1 MFETKKLKCFFM
13 RIRMHTHKY
22 NLEYYQLKTAH
33 LITMSQTQEI
43 MECSICLD
51 CIDGNKNQIIT
62 ECGHCFHASCLM
74 KNVSH
79 NGFGCPYCRATMAE
93 APPDDDES
101 DYSEYTD
108 VEDDMY
114 DDYSLRGMRWMF
126 QRAEGEELDDDAD
139 DDEEVNAPTP
149 VARLEEREEGEVEE
163 DSDEEEENDPAVPS
177 VDFIVYK
184 LQRSRVTMEM
194 LVKAM
199 LALDHDEYAD
209 NREYNEME
217 SNIFGRL
224 RTIISN
230 YRPQDQADME
240 RNIEARR
247 AHELAQQPQP
257 VNQLGVFGR
266 GVREL

>member
-1 MFETKKLKCFFM
+1 M
-13 RIRMHTHKY
+13 
-22 NLEYYQLKTAH
+22 
-33 LITMSQTQEI
+33 QEI
-43 MECSICLD
+43 ATNVEVNECSICLD
-51 CIDGNKNQIIT
+51 CIDGAKNQVVT

-79 NGFGCPYCRATMAE
+79 NGFGCPYCRTIMAE
-93 APPDDDES
+93 AQPEDDDES

-108 VEDDMY
+108 IEDDMY

-126 QRAEGEELDDDAD
+126 QRVEGEELDDDAD
-139 DDEEVNAPTP
+139 DEIEGEAPNA
-149 VARLEEREEGEVEE
+149 VAQLQEREEGEVEE
-163 DSDEEEENDPAVPS
+163 DSDEDEEQDPAVPN

-184 LQRSRVTMEM
+184 LERSRVTMAM

-230 YRPQDQADME
+230 YRPEDEETME
-240 RNIEARR
+240 RNIEERR
-247 AHELAQQPQP
+247 VRELAQQQP
-257 VNQLGVFGR
+257 INQLGVFGR
-266 GVREL
+266 GVREVREV

>member
-1 MFETKKLKCFFM
+1 M
-13 RIRMHTHKY
+13 
-22 NLEYYQLKTAH
+22 
-33 LITMSQTQEI
+33 
-43 MECSICLD
+43 D
-51 CIDGNKNQIIT
+51 CIDGTKNQVIT

-79 NGFGCPYCRATMAE
+79 NGFGCPYCRAIMAE
-93 APPDDDES
+93 EQVKEDDES
-101 DYSEYTD
+101 DYSDYTD
-108 VEDDMY
+108 IEDEMY

-139 DDEEVNAPTP
+139 DEIEGEADVVQNLP
-149 VARLEEREEGEVEE
+149 EREDGEVEE
-163 DSDEEEENDPAVPS
+163 DSDEEEEEAIPTAE
-177 VDFIVYK
+177 FIAYK
-184 LQRSRVTMEM
+184 LGRSRVTMEM

-199 LALDHDEYAD
+199 LALDHDEYGG

-230 YRPQDQADME
+230 YRPEHHADME
-240 RNIEARR
+240 RNVEARR
-247 AHELAQQPQP
+247 LRELEQEQQ

-266 GVREL
+266 GVREIREV

>member
-1 MFETKKLKCFFM
+1 
-13 RIRMHTHKY
+13 
-22 NLEYYQLKTAH
+22 
-33 LITMSQTQEI
+33 
-43 MECSICLD
+43 
-51 CIDGNKNQIIT
+51 
-62 ECGHCFHASCLM
+62 
-74 KNVSH
+74 
-79 NGFGCPYCRATMAE
+79 MAE
-93 APPDDDES
+93 AQPDDDES
-101 DYSEYTD
+101 DYSDYTD
-108 VEDDMY
+108 IEDELY

-126 QRAEGEELDDDAD
+126 QRVEGEELDDDAD
-139 DDEEVNAPTP
+139 DDDIEGEAPIMQNLP
-149 VARLEEREEGEVEE
+149 EREEGEVEE
-163 DSDEEEENDPAVPS
+163 DSDEEEEEEQDTAVPS

-230 YRPQDQADME
+230 YRPEDQENME
-240 RNIEARR
+240 RFLEARR
-247 AHELAQQPQP
+247 VRELQQQP

-266 GVREL
+266 GVREVREV

>member
-1 MFETKKLKCFFM
+1 
-13 RIRMHTHKY
+13 
-22 NLEYYQLKTAH
+22 
-33 LITMSQTQEI
+33 MSQSQEV

-93 APPDDDES
+93 AQPDDDAS

-108 VEDDMY
+108 IEEDMY

-139 DDEEVNAPTP
+139 DEIEGDAPILQVP
-149 VARLEEREEGEVEE
+149 EEREEGEVEE
-163 DSDEEEENDPAVPS
+163 DSDNEEEDVPTAE
-177 VDFIVYK
+177 FIAYK
-184 LQRSRVTMEM
+184 LERSRVTMEM

-230 YRPQDQADME
+230 YRPQDQVDME
-240 RNIEARR
+240 RNVEARR
-247 AHELAQQPQP
+247 VRELAQQQQP

-266 GVREL
+266 GVREVREV

>member
-1 MFETKKLKCFFM
+1 
-13 RIRMHTHKY
+13 
-22 NLEYYQLKTAH
+22 
-33 LITMSQTQEI
+33 MSQSQEV

-51 CIDGNKNQIIT
+51 CIDGSKNQVIT

-93 APPDDDES
+93 AQPNGDDES

-108 VEDDMY
+108 IEEDMY

-139 DDEEVNAPTP
+139 DEIEGDTP
-149 VARLEEREEGEVEE
+149 VLQVPEEREEGEVEE
-163 DSDEEEENDPAVPS
+163 DSDDEEEDVPTAE
-177 VDFIVYK
+177 FIAYK
-184 LQRSRVTMEM
+184 LERSRVTMEM

-230 YRPQDQADME
+230 YRPQDQAEME

-247 AHELAQQPQP
+247 VRELAQQQQQQP

-266 GVREL
+266 AVREVREV

>member
-1 MFETKKLKCFFM
+1 
-13 RIRMHTHKY
+13 
-22 NLEYYQLKTAH
+22 
-33 LITMSQTQEI
+33 MSQSQEV

-51 CIDGNKNQIIT
+51 CIDGTKNQIIT

-93 APPDDDES
+93 AQVKDDDES
-101 DYSEYTD
+101 VYSDYTD
-108 VEDDMY
+108 IENELY

-126 QRAEGEELDDDAD
+126 QRANGEELDDDAD
-139 DDEEVNAPTP
+139 DEEEGEPTAVGQVP
-149 VARLEEREEGEVEE
+149 EEREEGEVEE
-163 DSDEEEENDPAVPS
+163 DSDEEEEDIPS
-177 VDFIVYK
+177 AEFIAYK
-184 LQRSRVTMEM
+184 LERSRVTMEM

-199 LALDHDEYAD
+199 LALDHNEYGD

-230 YRPQDQADME
+230 YRPEHHADME
-240 RNIEARR
+240 RNVAARR
-247 AHELAQQPQP
+247 ARELEQQQQPI
-257 VNQLGVFGR
+257 NQLGVFGR
-266 GVREL
+266 GLREIREV

>member
-1 MFETKKLKCFFM
+1 
-13 RIRMHTHKY
+13 
-22 NLEYYQLKTAH
+22 
-33 LITMSQTQEI
+33 MSQPQEV

-51 CIDGNKNQIIT
+51 CIDGAKNQVVT
-62 ECGHCFHASCLM
+62 ECGHCFHVSCLM

-79 NGFGCPYCRATMAE
+79 NGFACPYCRTIMAE
-93 APPDDDES
+93 APQGDDES
-101 DYSEYTD
+101 EYSEYTD

-139 DDEEVNAPTP
+139 DDNAPNA
-149 VARLEEREEGEVEE
+149 VVQVQEREEGEVEE
-163 DSDEEEENDPAVPS
+163 DSDEEEEAVPTAA
-177 VDFIVYK
+177 FIAYK
-184 LQRSRVTMEM
+184 LERSRVTMDM

-199 LALDHDEYAD
+199 LALDHNEYAD

-230 YRPQDQADME
+230 YRPQDQEDME
-240 RNIEARR
+240 RDVAARR
-247 AHELAQQPQP
+247 ARDLAQQQSHQSQAQP
-257 VNQLGVFGR
+257 INQLGVFGR
-266 GVREL
+266 GVREV

>member
-1 MFETKKLKCFFM
+1 
-13 RIRMHTHKY
+13 
-22 NLEYYQLKTAH
+22 
-33 LITMSQTQEI
+33 MSQEQVQVANESEK

-51 CIDGNKNQIIT
+51 CIDGTKNQVIT

-93 APPDDDES
+93 EQAKDEDDES
-101 DYSEYTD
+101 EYSEYTD
-108 VEDDMY
+108 VFEEEMY

-139 DDEEVNAPTP
+139 DEIEGEAPIVRNLP
-149 VARLEEREEGEVEE
+149 EREDGEV
-163 DSDEEEENDPAVPS
+163 DSDEEEAPQAIPTAE
-177 VDFIVYK
+177 FIAYK
-184 LQRSRVTMEM
+184 LERSRVTMDM
-194 LVKAM
+194 LIKAM
-199 LALDHDEYAD
+199 LALDHDEYGD

-230 YRPQDQADME
+230 YRPEQQGEMQRDLAGRRLRELSQQQAP
-240 RNIEARR
+240 
-247 AHELAQQPQP
+247 QPQP

-266 GVREL
+266 GVREIREV

>member
-1 MFETKKLKCFFM
+1 MQAQVTSNVEVK
-13 RIRMHTHKY
+13 
-22 NLEYYQLKTAH
+22 
-33 LITMSQTQEI
+33 
-43 MECSICLD
+43 ECSICLD

-79 NGFGCPYCRATMAE
+79 NGFGCPYCRAAMAE
-93 APPDDDES
+93 AQPEDDDASEYS
-101 DYSEYTD
+101 DYTD
-108 VEDDMY
+108 IEDDMY

-126 QRAEGEELDDDAD
+126 QRAEGEELDDDE
-139 DDEEVNAPTP
+139 DDEIEEEAPIMRNLP
-149 VARLEEREEGEVEE
+149 EREEGEVEE
-163 DSDEEEENDPAVPS
+163 DSDEEDEDPAVPS
-177 VDFIVYK
+177 VDFIVHK
-184 LQRSRVTMEM
+184 LERSRVTMAM

-230 YRPQDQADME
+230 YRPEDQENMDRYVA
-240 RNIEARR
+240 ARR
-247 AHELAQQPQP
+247 ARELAQQQPQSHP

-266 GVREL
+266 GVREVREV

>member
-1 MFETKKLKCFFM
+1 
-13 RIRMHTHKY
+13 
-22 NLEYYQLKTAH
+22 
-33 LITMSQTQEI
+33 MSQAQEI

-51 CIDGNKNQIIT
+51 CIDGTKNQVIT

-93 APPDDDES
+93 AQPNGDDES
-101 DYSEYTD
+101 EYSEYTD
-108 VEDDMY
+108 IEDDMY

-139 DDEEVNAPTP
+139 D
-149 VARLEEREEGEVEE
+149 
-163 DSDEEEENDPAVPS
+163 EEEEVMVDEPNAVGQVPEREDGEEEEEEEEEPAVPTAA
-177 VDFIVYK
+177 FIAYK
-184 LQRSRVTMEM
+184 LERSRVTMEM

-199 LALDHDEYAD
+199 LALDHDEYDD

-230 YRPQDQADME
+230 YRPQDQETME
-240 RNIEARR
+240 RNIEERR
-247 AHELAQQPQP
+247 VRELQQQA
-257 VNQLGVFGR
+257 VNNLGVFGR
-266 GVREL
+266 EVREVREV

>member
-1 MFETKKLKCFFM
+1 
-13 RIRMHTHKY
+13 
-22 NLEYYQLKTAH
+22 
-33 LITMSQTQEI
+33 
-43 MECSICLD
+43 
-51 CIDGNKNQIIT
+51 
-62 ECGHCFHASCLM
+62 M

-93 APPDDDES
+93 AQPNGDDES

-108 VEDDMY
+108 IEEDMY

-139 DDEEVNAPTP
+139 DEIEGDTP
-149 VARLEEREEGEVEE
+149 VLQVPEEREEGEVEE
-163 DSDEEEENDPAVPS
+163 DSDDEEEDVPTAE
-177 VDFIVYK
+177 FIAYK
-184 LQRSRVTMEM
+184 LERSRVTMEM

-230 YRPQDQADME
+230 YRPQDQAEME

-247 AHELAQQPQP
+247 VRELAQQQQQEQQP

-266 GVREL
+266 GVREVREV

>member
-1 MFETKKLKCFFM
+1 
-13 RIRMHTHKY
+13 
-22 NLEYYQLKTAH
+22 
-33 LITMSQTQEI
+33 MSQAQEI

-51 CIDGNKNQIIT
+51 CIDGTKNQVIT

-93 APPDDDES
+93 AQPNGDDES
-101 DYSEYTD
+101 EYSEYTD
-108 VEDDMY
+108 IEDDMY

-139 DDEEVNAPTP
+139 DEEEIEGEAPAVQNLP
-149 VARLEEREEGEVEE
+149 EREDG
-163 DSDEEEENDPAVPS
+163 EEEEEEEEEEEPAVPTAA
-177 VDFIVYK
+177 FIAYK
-184 LQRSRVTMEM
+184 LERSRVTMEM
-194 LVKAM
+194 LLKAM
-199 LALDHDEYAD
+199 LALDHDEYSD

-230 YRPQDQADME
+230 YRPQDQEAME
-240 RNIEARR
+240 RNIEERR
-247 AHELAQQPQP
+247 VRELQQQQQQQA
-257 VNQLGVFGR
+257 VNNLGVFGR
-266 GVREL
+266 GVREVREV

>member
-1 MFETKKLKCFFM
+1 M
-13 RIRMHTHKY
+13 
-22 NLEYYQLKTAH
+22 
-33 LITMSQTQEI
+33 QEVAI
-43 MECSICLD
+43 NVEVNECSICLD
-51 CIDGNKNQIIT
+51 CIDGNKNQVVT

-93 APPDDDES
+93 AQPEDDDAS
-101 DYSEYTD
+101 DYSDYTD
-108 VEDDMY
+108 IEDEMY

-126 QRAEGEELDDDAD
+126 QRVEGEELDDDAD
-139 DDEEVNAPTP
+139 DELEGEAPIMRNLP
-149 VARLEEREEGEVEE
+149 EREDGEEEE
-163 DSDEEEENDPAVPS
+163 DSEEEDEEPAVPTAAY
-177 VDFIVYK
+177 IVYK
-184 LQRSRVTMEM
+184 LERSRVTMAM

-230 YRPQDQADME
+230 YRPEDEETME
-240 RNIEARR
+240 RNIEERR
-247 AHELAQQPQP
+247 VRELAQQQSQAQQSQAQQQA
-257 VNQLGVFGR
+257 VNNLGVFGR
-266 GVREL
+266 RVREVREV

>member
-1 MFETKKLKCFFM
+1 
-13 RIRMHTHKY
+13 
-22 NLEYYQLKTAH
+22 
-33 LITMSQTQEI
+33 
-43 MECSICLD
+43 
-51 CIDGNKNQIIT
+51 
-62 ECGHCFHASCLM
+62 
-74 KNVSH
+74 
-79 NGFGCPYCRATMAE
+79 MAE
-93 APPDDDES
+93 AQPNGDDES
-101 DYSEYTD
+101 EYSEYTD
-108 VEDDMY
+108 IEDDMY

-139 DDEEVNAPTP
+139 DEIEGDAPVLQVP
-149 VARLEEREEGEVEE
+149 EEREEGEVEE
-163 DSDEEEENDPAVPS
+163 DSDDEEENVPTAE
-177 VDFIVYK
+177 FIAYK
-184 LQRSRVTMEM
+184 LERSRVTMEM

-230 YRPQDQADME
+230 YRPQDQAEME

-247 AHELAQQPQP
+247 VRELAQQQQQQQP

-266 GVREL
+266 GVREVREV

>member
-1 MFETKKLKCFFM
+1 
-13 RIRMHTHKY
+13 
-22 NLEYYQLKTAH
+22 
-33 LITMSQTQEI
+33 MSQSQEV

-51 CIDGNKNQIIT
+51 CIDGAKNQVIT
-62 ECGHCFHASCLM
+62 ECGHCFHVSCLM

-79 NGFGCPYCRATMAE
+79 NGFACPHCRTIMAE
-93 APPDDDES
+93 AQPNGDGDDES

-126 QRAEGEELDDDAD
+126 QRAEGEDLDDDAD
-139 DDEEVNAPTP
+139 DEIEGEAPNA

-163 DSDEEEENDPAVPS
+163 DSDEDEEEQEPSVPN

-184 LQRSRVTMEM
+184 LVRGRVTMEM

-230 YRPQDQADME
+230 YRPEDQEDME
-240 RNIEARR
+240 RNVAARR
-247 AHELAQQPQP
+247 ARELEQQQAQSQPI
-257 VNQLGVFGR
+257 NQLGVFGR
-266 GVREL
+266 GVREVREV